1 MTLQASIIFLSDI
14 RLNSSNHKVE
24 NIFAPTYNLHHNSPH
39 SKRGV
44 GILIKTNLNC
54 TVTREHCDNK
64 GNILG
69 LKVIVDNNSL
79 LLLGIYGPNTNDPE
93 FFNKLQCILNDNRG
107 TPTIIAGDWN
117 LTYSTDDNDSNIDVI
132 NMLSPP
138 SIPRSKSLADI
149 CESHVLTDPYRAL
162 HPYKR
167 DYTYV
172 PRSGKTNRSRIDFFI
187 ISEFLVHLVNF
198 CDISASLDTFLFDH
212 KSIHLSFMRPK
223 KTPNNIINQKIFSH
237 PRFDAV
243 VAVATVETYLQHA
256 APDPDL
262 DIEEGL
268 REVGNIISK
277 IQSRYL

>member
-1 MTLQASIIFLSDI
+1 MVPTPMTL
-14 RLNSSNHKVE
+14 N
-24 NIFAPTYNLHHNSPH
+24 
-39 SKRGV
+39 
-44 GILIKTNLNC
+44 
-54 TVTREHCDNK
+54 
-64 GNILG
+64 
-69 LKVIVDNNSL
+69 
-79 LLLGIYGPNTNDPE
+79 
-93 FFNKLQCILNDNRG
+93 FNKLQCILNDNRG

-149 CESHVLTDPYRAL
+149 CESHLLTDPYRAL